1 MWFQKK
7 AEDPNSIDG
16 RIAIGYWHE
25 TKQGSSSS
33 VYDAIDKDW
42 DKDERQMVLDYLK
55 LASMSAVEEQPSG
68 GGPTVL
74 ASWRGLSMCRICD
87 QVNGNQCHGDA
98 IYNWP
103 QGYGH
108 YIEKHN
114 VKPPQKFIDHVRQQQ
129 NSGANKPDETNPKS
143 GEL

>member
-7 AEDPNSIDG
+7 DPNSIDG

-33 VYDAIDKDW
+33 VYDAIDKNW
-42 DKDERQMVLDYLK
+42 DKGERQMVLDYLK
-55 LASMSAVEEQPSG
+55 LASMSDIEESG
-68 GGPTVL
+68 GAGGPTVL

-98 IYNWP
+98 VYNWP
-103 QGYGH
+103 QGYAH
-108 YIEKHN
+108 YIEAHN
-114 VKPPQKFIDHVRQQQ
+114 VKPPQKFIDHVRRQTQ
-129 NSGANKPDETNPKS
+129 NSEANKPDQTNPKS